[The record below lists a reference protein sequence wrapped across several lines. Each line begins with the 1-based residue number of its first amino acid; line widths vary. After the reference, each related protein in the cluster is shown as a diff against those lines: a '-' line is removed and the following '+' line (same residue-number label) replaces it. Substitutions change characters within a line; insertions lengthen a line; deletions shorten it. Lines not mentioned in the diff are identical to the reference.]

1 MFCCGVRNNMGK
13 RIFLAACLVV
23 MLATGFTF
31 LTSKQQPK
39 PVKKQ
44 IATSSTSIETTLKSI
59 KAAID
64 NARYTEA
71 GTSIRKALIAY
82 PANVELLKLKRQWVL
97 ADYKAQVSSQ
107 SELSLVLDRKTS
119 PAKCDA
125 GIVNAASDNSFIQR
139 INYVRRLAGMY
150 DSCVLDPV
158 LNKKAQQAAYMM
170 DVNSQLSHAPK
181 TSWKCY
187 TKDGALAAGS
197 SNLSLGYNFLDAL
210 MGQLEDDGANNGAVG
225 HRRWILN
232 PTNHVFGHGSTDNA
246 MCLYVFG
253 SSNKTLQKTLL
264 FPDSQFVAWPSA
276 DYFPNAMVPHR
287 WSFSYKDAEFDQAVV
302 TVNAAGKPL
311 KVVKEK
317 PEYGYALN
325 TLVWQM
331 PAAVSVN
338 VAYTVRISNVKIYN
352 PSISKYQYKTFTYT
366 VTPVSEE

>member
-1 MFCCGVRNNMGK
+1 VALRIEMKKRNGL
-13 RIFLAACLVV
+13 IVTLV
-23 MLATGFTF
+23 LLFATGFTF
-31 LTSKQQPK
+31 MSRVQQPK
-39 PVKKQ
+39 PVKK
-44 IATSSTSIETTLKSI
+44 ASTVTSTLDASLKSI
-59 KAAID
+59 KASID
-64 NARYTEA
+64 NARFTEA
-71 GTSIRKALIAY
+71 GTSIRKALLTY
-82 PANVELLKLKRQWVL
+82 PANAELLKLKRQWVL
-97 ADYKAQVSSQ
+97 ADYKAHVSSQ

-125 GIVNAASDNSFIQR
+125 GLVSAASDQKLLQR

-197 SNLSLGYNFLDAL
+197 GNLSLGYGFIEAL
-210 MGQLEDDGANNGAVG
+210 MGQIEDFGPNNGAVG

-232 PTNHVFGHGSTDNA
+232 PTNNVFGHGSTDNA

-264 FPDSQFVAWPSA
+264 FPDSQFVAWPST
-276 DYFPNAMVPHR
+276 DYFPKALVPQR

-338 VAYTVRISNVKIYN
+338 VAYSVRVSNVKIYN

>member
-1 MFCCGVRNNMGK
+1 MSLSREMK
-13 RIFLAACLVV
+13 RQSVLIGLLVLL
-23 MLATGFTF
+23 LATGFTF
-31 LTSKQQPK
+31 MSSVQQPK
-39 PVKKQ
+39 PVKKTGT
-44 IATSSTSIETTLKSI
+44 ATSTLDASIKSI
-59 KAAID
+59 KASID

-71 GTSIRKALIAY
+71 GINIRKALMMN

-97 ADYKAQVSSQ
+97 ADYKAHVVAL
-107 SELSLVLDRKTS
+107 SELSLVLDRKS
-119 PAKCDA
+119 NLSKCDA
-125 GIVNAASDNSFIQR
+125 GLVSAASDQKLLQR
-139 INYVRRLAGMY
+139 INYVRRLAGVY

-170 DVNSQLSHAPK
+170 EVNNQLSHTPK
-181 TSWKCY
+181 TTWKCY

-197 SNLSLGYNFLDAL
+197 GNLSLGYGFIEAL
-210 MGQLEDDGANNGAVG
+210 MGQVEDFGPNNGAVG

-232 PTNHVFGHGSTDNA
+232 PTNNVFGHGSTDNA

-253 SSNKTLQKTLL
+253 SSNKTLQKTLQ
-264 FPDSQFVAWPSA
+264 FPDTQFVAWPAA
-276 DYFPNAMVPHR
+276 DYFPKALVPQR
-287 WSFSYKDAEFDQAVV
+287 WSFSYKDAEFDQAIV

-311 KVVKEK
+311 RVVKEK

-331 PAAVSVN
+331 PAAVSAN

-352 PSISKYQYKTFTYT
+352 PTISKYQFKTFTYT